1 MILVIMGKNP
11 FTNQRQVLLGM
22 HSDVE
27 TWITECG
34 RCTRRKT
41 PNNQRA
47 SPVNTVPSALLEL
60 VYMDYLTL
68 KVSTGGYQ
76 HIMVITYHFT
86 RYSMVILTRN
96 QLARTTAEAVVFVYS
111 IPSCFISIRDSLVVK
126 SIVDK

>member
-1 MILVIMGKNP
+1 MGKNP

-47 SPVNTVPSALLEL
+47 SPVNTVPQRTVGISLHGLPDTESVDGRLPAHYGDNIPFYALLH
-60 VYMDYLTL
+60 
-68 KVSTGGYQ
+68 GYSNQ
-76 HIMVITYHFT
+76 KPA
-86 RYSMVILTRN
+86 RKNNSRSILQPLYR
-96 QLARTTAEAVVFVYS
+96 A
-111 IPSCFISIRDSLVVK
+111 
-126 SIVDK
+126 

>member
-1 MILVIMGKNP
+1 
-11 FTNQRQVLLGM
+11 M

-60 VYMDYLTL
+60 VCMDYLTL

-86 RYSMVILTRN
+86 RYSMAILTRN
-96 QLARTTAEAVVFVYS
+96 QLARTTAEAFFNHFIVREG
-111 IPSCFISIRDSLVVK
+111 IPTRIHS
-126 SIVDK
+126 DKGANFEYE

>member
-1 MILVIMGKNP
+1 MGKNP

-47 SPVNTVPSALLEL
+47 PLVNIVTSALLGL
-60 VYMDYLTL
+60 VCMDYLTL
-68 KVSTGGYQ
+68 EASTGGHQ
-76 HIMVITYHFT
+76 HIMVIT
-86 RYSMVILTRN
+86 
-96 QLARTTAEAVVFVYS
+96 
-111 IPSCFISIRDSLVVK
+111 
-126 SIVDK
+126 